1 MSCQGDRSLQISGP
15 GALTPPASLTLWQIH
30 VPVGYSLSKEVS
42 CSHSNFFR
50 EEQGTWVKT
59 WATFEWMKPLNYTLR
74 CLWIASTAGVHR
86 GASVCCLLGGG
97 GGFCSHR
104 KHWPVSPN
112 GCVDPH

>member
-1 MSCQGDRSLQISGP
+1 MP
-15 GALTPPASLTLWQIH
+15 G
-30 VPVGYSLSKEVS
+30 GYSLSKEVS

-86 GASVCCLLGGG
+86 GVSVYWGMEGFVLTENTGLCHRMAVLIPIEAASHSNFGSCALNV
-97 GGFCSHR
+97 
-104 KHWPVSPN
+104 
-112 GCVDPH
+112 